1 MKFFEE
7 LFVLIL
13 VAVFLATS
21 IYLLVVI
28 VYYGM

>member
-1 MKFFEE
+1 MKFIEE

-21 IYLLVVI
+21 MYLLVVI
-28 VYYGM
+28 GY

>member
-1 MKFFEE
+1 MKFIEE

-28 VYYGM
+28 VY

>member
-1 MKFFEE
+1 MKFIEE

-28 VYYGM
+28 GY

>member
-1 MKFFEE
+1 MKFIEE

>member
-28 VYYGM
+28 VY